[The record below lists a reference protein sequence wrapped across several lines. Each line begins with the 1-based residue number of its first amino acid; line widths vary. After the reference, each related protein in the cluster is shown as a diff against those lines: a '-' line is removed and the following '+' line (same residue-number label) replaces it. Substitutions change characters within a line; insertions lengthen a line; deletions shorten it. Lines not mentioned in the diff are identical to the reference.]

1 MNHSIIGIYIIGIIT
16 AFIAVVVIYVI
27 FCVAR
32 HSTREKRG
40 QSTCMKCKAA
50 ADRASQYRYLF
61 LLPIS
66 FGDTYSDAENYLRNH
81 MRPIMNKNQIPS
93 GQRACWIDIFEC
105 SRCGTKQVDIT
116 DFLQVRGEEYAKA
129 YHKFA
134 YESFRPLIDA
144 WTEVADQN
152 FAR

>member
-1 MNHSIIGIYIIGIIT
+1 MNTLIVIAT
-16 AFIAVVVIYVI
+16 AVIAVLIIYVI
-27 FCVAR
+27 FCLVR
-32 HSTREKRG
+32 QTSREKKG

-50 ADRASQYRYLF
+50 ASRVSQYRYLF
-61 LLPIS
+61 LIPIS
-66 FGDTYSDAENYLRNH
+66 FGDTYSDAENYLRTH
-81 MRPIMNKNQIPS
+81 MHPIMNKNQIPT

-134 YESFRPLIDA
+134 YESFRPLIEA
-144 WTEVADQN
+144 WTEAANQN